1 MDFYVLPLGQMGTNC
16 YVLADEVTK
25 KAAIID
31 APEQPE
37 QILSFLAEKGYTL
50 TDIILTHGHFDHIL
64 ALPELL
70 QKTDAVLSVHKNGRD
85 FLKDSSCNLADY
97 AGVSWTP
104 VEPDVLLHE
113 GDVLS
118 LAGEQF
124 RVIHTPGHTAD
135 SICLYGG
142 GMLLSGDTLFQL
154 SVGRTDFPTGDLKE
168 EIASIKEKLMVL
180 PDDTKVY
187 PGHGPATTIGEER
200 RGNPYLR

>member
-1 MDFYVLPLGQMGTNC
+1 MEFYVLPLGQMGTNC

-64 ALPELL
+64 ALPGLL

-85 FLKDSSCNLADY
+85 FLKDSSRNLADY

-104 VEPDVLLHE
+104 VEPEVLLHE

-124 RVIHTPGHTAD
+124 RVIHTPGHTSD

>member
-85 FLKDSSCNLADY
+85 FLKDSSRNLADY

-124 RVIHTPGHTAD
+124 RVIHTPGHTSD